1 MSLFFKSKTKA
12 EQSRIN
18 ALKATKNII
27 QNRIDCISKTGHFST
42 TYTIRKEFYDG
53 RDLSPDIVPILKEQ
67 FEKDGYTV
75 TIDDGTYFIINW

>member
-1 MSLFFKSKTKA
+1 MSLFFKTKTKA

-18 ALKATKNII
+18 ALKATKDMI
-27 QNRIDCISKTGHFST
+27 QNRINRISQNGFFSI
-42 TYTIRKEFYDG
+42 TYTIRRRFTDVG
-53 RDLSPDIVPILKEQ
+53 DLSSDIVPILKEQ